1 MIVLI
6 LVFRLVIGEQMIDVL
21 GPEKRRR
28 RTTQEKIAIVQQ
40 SFEPGMTVSLVARQH
55 GVAASQLFLWRKQ
68 YQEGSLT
75 AVAAGEQVVPASEL
89 AAAMKQIKELQRL
102 LGKKTM
108 ENELLKEAVEYGRGK
123 KVDSARAL
131 IARGWGV
138 SLVSRCLRV
147 SRAQLHVILRR
158 TDDWMDGRRSRHTDD
173 TDVLLRIHHVIGELP
188 TYGYRR
194 VWALL
199 RRQAE
204 LDGMPAI
211 NAKRVYRI
219 MRQNA
224 LLLERKPAVPPSKR
238 AHTGRVAVKESNQRW
253 CSDGFEFRCDNGEK
267 LRVTFALDCCDR
279 EALHWAVTTGGF
291 NSETVQDVMLGA
303 VERRFGNELP
313 ASPVEWLTDNGSC
326 YRANETRQFARMLL
340 GLEPKST
347 AVRSPESNGIAE
359 SFVKTIKRDYI
370 SVMPK
375 PDGLTA
381 AKNLAEA
388 FEHYNEWHPHSAL
401 GYRSPREYL
410 RQQASNGLSDNRC
423 LEI

>member
-1 MIVLI
+1 
-6 LVFRLVIGEQMIDVL
+6 DVL

-28 RTTQEKIAIVQQ
+28 RSVQEKIAIVQQ

-89 AAAMKQIKELQRL
+89 ASAMKQIKELQRL

-108 ENELLKEAVEYGRGK
+108 ENELLKEAVEYGRQK
-123 KVDSARAL
+123 KLDSARAL
-131 IARGWGV
+131 VAGGWRI

-147 SRAQLHVILRR
+147 SRAQLHA
-158 TDDWMDGRRSRHTDD
+158 MARRSKGWQDRRCKRKPDD
-173 TDVLLRIHHVIGELP
+173 TEALARIHTVIDDLP

-199 RRQAE
+199 RRQSETDDMAV
-204 LDGMPAI
+204 I

-224 LLLERKPAVPPSKR
+224 LLLERKSTIPLSKR
-238 AHTGRVAVKESNQRW
+238 AHTGKVAVGESNRRW
-253 CSDGFEFRCDNGEK
+253 CSDGFEFSCDNGEK

-279 EALHWAVTTGGF
+279 EALHWAASTGGYD
-291 NSETVQDVMLGA
+291 SETVQDVMLGA
-303 VERRFGNELP
+303 VERRFGNSLP
-313 ASPVEWLTDNGSC
+313 ASPVEWLTDNGSA
-326 YRANETRQFARMLL
+326 YRSHQTRQFARMV
-340 GLEPKST
+340 GLEPKHT
-347 AVRSPESNGIAE
+347 AVRSPESNGMAE
-359 SFVKTIKRDYI
+359 SFVKTMKRDYI
-370 SVMPK
+370 SIMPK

-381 AKNLAEA
+381 VKNLAEA

-410 RQQASNGLSDNRC
+410 RRRTSHGLSDKKC
-423 LEI
+423 MEI

>member
-1 MIVLI
+1 
-6 LVFRLVIGEQMIDVL
+6 MIDVL
-21 GPEKRRR
+21 GPKKRRR

-158 TDDWMDGRRSRHTDD
+158 TDDWKDGRRSRHSDD
-173 TDVLLRIHHVIGELP
+173 MDALLRIHHVIGELP

-224 LLLERKPAVPPSKR
+224 LLLERKTAVPPSKR
-238 AHTGRVAVKESNQRW
+238 AHTGKVAVKESNQRW

-279 EALHWAVTTGGF
+279 EALYWAVTTGGF
-291 NSETVQDVMLGA
+291 DSETVQDVMLGA

-326 YRANETRQFARMLL
+326 YRANETRQFARML
-340 GLEPKST
+340 GLEPKNT

>member
-1 MIVLI
+1 
-6 LVFRLVIGEQMIDVL
+6 MIDVL

-158 TDDWMDGRRSRHTDD
+158 TDDWKDGRRSRHSDD

-211 NAKRVYRI
+211 NAKRIYRI

-224 LLLERKPAVPPSKR
+224 LLLERKTAVPPSKR
-238 AHTGRVAVKESNQRW
+238 AHTGKVAVKESNQRW

-291 NSETVQDVMLGA
+291 DSETVQDVMLGA

-326 YRANETRQFARMLL
+326 YRANETRQFARML
-340 GLEPKST
+340 GLEPKNT

-370 SVMPK
+370 SIMPK

-410 RQQASNGLSDNRC
+410 RQRASNGLSDNRC
-423 LEI
+423 L

>member
-1 MIVLI
+1 
-6 LVFRLVIGEQMIDVL
+6 MIDVL

-138 SLVSRCLRV
+138 SFVSRCLRV

-158 TDDWMDGRRSRHTDD
+158 ADDWKDGRRSRHTDD
-173 TDVLLRIHHVIGELP
+173 TDVLRRIHHVIGELP
-188 TYGYRR
+188 TYGYCR

-199 RRQAE
+199 RRQTE

-211 NAKRVYRI
+211 NAKRIYRI

-224 LLLERKPAVPPSKR
+224 LLLERKTAVPPSKR

-291 NSETVQDVMLGA
+291 NSETVQDVMPGA

-326 YRANETRQFARMLL
+326 YRANETRQFARML
-340 GLEPKST
+340 GLEPKNT
-347 AVRSPESNGIAE
+347 AMRSPESNGIAE

-370 SVMPK
+370 SIMPK

-410 RQQASNGLSDNRC
+410 RQRACNGLSDNRC

>member
-1 MIVLI
+1 
-6 LVFRLVIGEQMIDVL
+6 MIDVL

-138 SLVSRCLRV
+138 SFVSRCLRV

-158 TDDWMDGRRSRHTDD
+158 TDDWKDGRRSRHTDD
-173 TDVLLRIHHVIGELP
+173 TDVLRRIHHVIGELP

-199 RRQAE
+199 RRQTE

-291 NSETVQDVMLGA
+291 DSETVQDVMLGA
-303 VERRFGNELP
+303 VERRFGSELP

-326 YRANETRQFARMLL
+326 YRANETRQFARML
-340 GLEPKST
+340 GLEPKNT

-370 SVMPK
+370 SIMPK

>member
-1 MIVLI
+1 MITGVWKY
-6 LVFRLVIGEQMIDVL
+6 RG
-21 GPEKRRR
+21 KS
-28 RTTQEKIAIVQQ
+28 TQEKIAIVQQ

-158 TDDWMDGRRSRHTDD
+158 TDDWKDGRRSRHSDD

-224 LLLERKPAVPPSKR
+224 LLLERKTAVPPSKR
-238 AHTGRVAVKESNQRW
+238 AHTGKVAVKESNQRW

-291 NSETVQDVMLGA
+291 DSETVQDVMLGA

-326 YRANETRQFARMLL
+326 YRANETRQFARML
-340 GLEPKST
+340 GLEPKNT

-370 SVMPK
+370 SIMPK

>member
-1 MIVLI
+1 
-6 LVFRLVIGEQMIDVL
+6 MIDVL

-40 SFEPGMTVSLVARQH
+40 SFEPGMTVFLVARQH

-158 TDDWMDGRRSRHTDD
+158 TDDWKDGRRSRHSDD

-224 LLLERKPAVPPSKR
+224 LLLERKTAVPPSKR
-238 AHTGRVAVKESNQRW
+238 AHTGKVAVKESNQRW

-291 NSETVQDVMLGA
+291 DSETVQDVMLGA
-303 VERRFGNELP
+303 VERRFGSELP
-313 ASPVEWLTDNGSC
+313 TSPVEWLTDNGSC
-326 YRANETRQFARMLL
+326 YRANETRQFARML
-340 GLEPKST
+340 GLEPKNT

-370 SVMPK
+370 SIMPK

-410 RQQASNGLSDNRC
+410 RQRASNGLSDNRC

>member
-158 TDDWMDGRRSRHTDD
+158 TDDWKDGRRSRHSDD

-224 LLLERKPAVPPSKR
+224 LLLERKTAVPPSKR
-238 AHTGRVAVKESNQRW
+238 AHTGKVAVKESNQRW

-291 NSETVQDVMLGA
+291 DSETVQDVMLGA

-313 ASPVEWLTDNGSC
+313 TSPVEWLTDNGSC
-326 YRANETRQFARMLL
+326 YRANETRQFARML
-340 GLEPKST
+340 GLEPKNT

-370 SVMPK
+370 SIMPK

-410 RQQASNGLSDNRC
+410 RQRASNGLSDNRC

>member
-253 CSDGFEFRCDNGEK
+253 YSDGFEFRCDNGEK

-326 YRANETRQFARMLL
+326 YRANETRQFARML

>member
-1 MIVLI
+1 
-6 LVFRLVIGEQMIDVL
+6 MIDIL

-158 TDDWMDGRRSRHTDD
+158 TDDWKDGRRSRHSDD

-224 LLLERKPAVPPSKR
+224 LLLERKTAVPPSKR
-238 AHTGRVAVKESNQRW
+238 AHTGKVAVKESNQRW

-291 NSETVQDVMLGA
+291 DSETVQDVMLGA

-326 YRANETRQFARMLL
+326 YRANETRQFARML
-340 GLEPKST
+340 GLEPKNT

-410 RQQASNGLSDNRC
+410 RQRASNGLSDNRC
-423 LEI
+423 L

>member
-1 MIVLI
+1 
-6 LVFRLVIGEQMIDVL
+6 MIDVL

-138 SLVSRCLRV
+138 SFVSRCLRV

-158 TDDWMDGRRSRHTDD
+158 ADDWKDGRRSRHTDD
-173 TDVLLRIHHVIGELP
+173 TDVLRRIHHVIGELP

-199 RRQAE
+199 RRQTE

-211 NAKRVYRI
+211 NAKRIYRI

-326 YRANETRQFARMLL
+326 YRANETRQFARML

-410 RQQASNGLSDNRC
+410 RQRACNGLSDNRC